1 MRLFRIDAVQLSGFH
16 RSRSPIDIVPGRQPK
31 VAICVIWLEDDEE
44 FAPVLRGVSDSVL
57 HTLKFA

>member
-31 VAICVIWLEDDEE
+31 VAICVIWRTMRSLPR
-44 FAPVLRGVSDSVL
+44 FYAVFRIVCY
-57 HTLKFA
+57 TR